1 MVLHARG
8 EGVPCSLMSPLVI
21 HRGLLA
27 TSSFVEGT
35 PLVSLFVDVLGV
47 FVLFFSSE
55 FDHVRLMKAL
65 PKLLLVVVIVISSIL
80 LPLCCSCLG
89 FSPVYRIEHIPKY
102 SSIEKFMKLPF
113 QQVFICP
120 KRIPIEGVRPPL
132 PVTAICPVLISAR
145 VSPMFET

>member
-21 HRGLLA
+21 HRGFLA

-35 PLVSLFVDVLGV
+35 PLVSLFIDILGV

-80 LPLCCSCLG
+80 LPLCCYYLG
-89 FSPVYRIEHIPKY
+89 FSPIYRIELIKKY
-102 SSIEKFMKLPF
+102 SSIEKF
-113 QQVFICP
+113 
-120 KRIPIEGVRPPL
+120 
-132 PVTAICPVLISAR
+132 
-145 VSPMFET
+145 

>member
-21 HRGLLA
+21 HRGLFA

-65 PKLLLVVVIVISSIL
+65 PKLLLVAVIVISSIL
-80 LPLCCSCLG
+80 LPCCSCLG
-89 FSPVYRIEHIPKY
+89 FSPIYRIEHIPKY
-102 SSIEKFMKLPF
+102 SFIENFMK
-113 QQVFICP
+113 
-120 KRIPIEGVRPPL
+120 
-132 PVTAICPVLISAR
+132 
-145 VSPMFET
+145 

>member
-21 HRGLLA
+21 HRDLLA

-47 FVLFFSSE
+47 FALFFSSE

-65 PKLLLVVVIVISSIL
+65 PKLLLVVIIIISSIL
-80 LPLCCSCLG
+80 LPLCCSWLG
-89 FSPVYRIEHIPKY
+89 FPPVYRIEHIPKY
-102 SSIEKFMKLPF
+102 RSIEKFMKLPF
-113 QQVFICP
+113 QQVVIHLKP
-120 KRIPIEGVRPPL
+120 SSDGGVM
-132 PVTAICPVLISAR
+132 PVSFWRCVLSKKFQSAR
-145 VSPMFET
+145 

>member
-1 MVLHARG
+1 MRSHG
-8 EGVPCSLMSPLVI
+8 PSCEKPKSPCSLMSPLVI

-55 FDHVRLMKAL
+55 FNHVRLMKAL

-80 LPLCCSCLG
+80 LPLCCSWLG

-102 SSIEKFMKLPF
+102 SFIKKLMKLPF
-113 QQVFICP
+113 QQVVIRF
-120 KRIPIEGVRPPL
+120 KRSPNE
-132 PVTAICPVLISAR
+132 R
-145 VSPMFET
+145 VMTILL

>member
-8 EGVPCSLMSPLVI
+8 EGVPCSLISPLVI

-35 PLVSLFVDVLGV
+35 SLVSLFVDVLGV

-55 FDHVRLMKAL
+55 FDHVRLIKAL

-89 FSPVYRIEHIPKY
+89 FSPVYRIEHVD
-102 SSIEKFMKLPF
+102 IESRLHTRM
-113 QQVFICP
+113 
-120 KRIPIEGVRPPL
+120 R
-132 PVTAICPVLISAR
+132 
-145 VSPMFET
+145 

>member
-1 MVLHARG
+1 MVLHAKG

-21 HRGLLA
+21 HHGLLA

-65 PKLLLVVVIVISSIL
+65 PKLLLVVIIIISSIL
-80 LPLCCSCLG
+80 LPLCCSWLG
-89 FSPVYRIEHIPKY
+89 FPPVYRIEHIPKY
-102 SSIEKFMKLPF
+102 SSIEKFMNLPF
-113 QQVFICP
+113 QQVVIRFKWSP
-120 KRIPIEGVRPPL
+120 NE
-132 PVTAICPVLISAR
+132 R
-145 VSPMFET
+145 VMTILL

>member
-1 MVLHARG
+1 MR
-8 EGVPCSLMSPLVI
+8 ESKCPCSLMSPLVI

-65 PKLLLVVVIVISSIL
+65 PKHLLIVVIVISSIL
-80 LPLCCSCLG
+80 LPLCCSSLG

-102 SSIEKFMKLPF
+102 IYIEKFMKLPF
-113 QQVFICP
+113 QQVVVRF
-120 KRIPIEGVRPPL
+120 KRSPNERVM
-132 PVTAICPVLISAR
+132 TVLL
-145 VSPMFET
+145 

>member
-35 PLVSLFVDVLGV
+35 LLVSLFVDVLGV

-102 SSIEKFMKLPF
+102 RSIEKFMKLPF
-113 QQVFICP
+113 QQVVIRF
-120 KRIPIEGVRPPL
+120 KRSPNE
-132 PVTAICPVLISAR
+132 R
-145 VSPMFET
+145 VMTILL

>member
-1 MVLHARG
+1 
-8 EGVPCSLMSPLVI
+8 MSPLVI

-35 PLVSLFVDVLGV
+35 PLVSLFVNVLGV
-47 FVLFFSSE
+47 FVLFFSYE

-65 PKLLLVVVIVISSIL
+65 PKLLVVVIVISSIL

-102 SSIEKFMKLPF
+102 SSIENFMKLPF
-113 QQVFICP
+113 QQVVIRF
-120 KRIPIEGVRPPL
+120 KRSPNERVM
-132 PVTAICPVLISAR
+132 TVLL
-145 VSPMFET
+145 

>member
-1 MVLHARG
+1 MRSHG
-8 EGVPCSLMSPLVI
+8 PSCKNPKCPCSLMLPLVI
-21 HRGLLA
+21 HCGLLA

-35 PLVSLFVDVLGV
+35 PLVSLFVDILGV

-89 FSPVYRIEHIPKY
+89 FSTVYRIEHIPKY

-113 QQVFICP
+113 QQVAIRF
-120 KRIPIEGVRPPL
+120 KRSPNERVM
-132 PVTAICPVLISAR
+132 TVLL
-145 VSPMFET
+145 